1 MAASSAYGCGKQRLK
16 RCMQKIFRIAHT
28 MIKRRAAQ
36 NRAFFTGSAF
46 RLSMARDS
54 LYAAAIAGCPDG
66 VSAGQPSAA
75 KNSGNSSAERRSSEI
90 SQFLKES
97 GRRMAKSNR

>member
-1 MAASSAYGCGKQRLK
+1 MAVSSAYGCGKQRLR

-28 MIKRRAAQ
+28 MIKRRVAQ

-66 VSAGQPSAA
+66 VSVGQLSAA
-75 KNSGNSSAERRSSEI
+75 KKLRKLQRGAAFFRNFSIFKGIRQAHGEE
-90 SQFLKES
+90 
-97 GRRMAKSNR
+97 